1 MTRTV
6 NITTCEDQEL
16 EGEGAV
22 VNGLGMPE
30 VRNSPSTRENS
41 NLLSSPGKFT
51 ENWYRTSHNPTNP
64 LKKKIEIRAHK
75 LY

>member
-1 MTRTV
+1 MRGSRAR
-6 NITTCEDQEL
+6 
-16 EGEGAV
+16 GEGAV